1 MKEKSIGEKVREYRL
16 KKGMTQDALA
26 AELRVSSQAVSKWEN
41 GQTMPDIS
49 LLLPLSR
56 ALEIGVNDL
65 LGGDRRAELE
75 RSWQQAVCLGEELTL
90 WIAEDA
96 LKEFPDDETFLFRR
110 ACDEYQI
117 ATREGMT
124 KGAALPYLRQA
135 YIHFSDLHH
144 KHPED
149 DTYTS
154 FLADI
159 CFAEGRRDYA
169 LTLAYTIKDKDR
181 RERTVAEYLGGD
193 AKIKYEQ
200 KKLNRATNDLFYKLL
215 QYNTRDSIQ
224 AAYALLDVMMKEGR
238 ALHTHL
244 HYLYRTDAYL
254 CYDEGNFDA
263 YAEKLTAAYEK
274 LLCVKDSKNAPIEEP
289 NPLFDHLQYEGEETL
304 DLSAF
309 LNDVWHSKKMGHPAS
324 LPLRR
329 RLAEE
334 QLDYDRLY
342 RHKWLA
348 YYHFCQR
355 CICKKGWQN
364 FSISYY
370 VTEQEEREGM
380 HYYATKHPNRGLEGM
395 FAYYRY
401 EVERLVGDGKMRG
414 FVAES
419 MNDIVAYC
427 NCGAKEKYVRLPV
440 PEGYTEIGEGVKVF
454 SIVEILLADNLKDCG
469 VEEKLL
475 NTALAFAKKNSFT
488 HAEAYLAERKVFPG
502 DDLEFDSLAALYR
515 KLGFTIAYDMT
526 EHNRRMYIL
535 QKEL

>member
-16 KKGMTQDALA
+16 KKGMTQDTLA

-181 RERTVAEYLGGD
+181 RE
-193 AKIKYEQ
+193 
-200 KKLNRATNDLFYKLL
+200 
-215 QYNTRDSIQ
+215 
-224 AAYALLDVMMKEGR
+224 
-238 ALHTHL
+238 
-244 HYLYRTDAYL
+244 
-254 CYDEGNFDA
+254 
-263 YAEKLTAAYEK
+263 
-274 LLCVKDSKNAPIEEP
+274 
-289 NPLFDHLQYEGEETL
+289 
-304 DLSAF
+304 
-309 LNDVWHSKKMGHPAS
+309 
-324 LPLRR
+324 
-329 RLAEE
+329 
-334 QLDYDRLY
+334 
-342 RHKWLA
+342 
-348 YYHFCQR
+348 
-355 CICKKGWQN
+355 
-364 FSISYY
+364 
-370 VTEQEEREGM
+370 
-380 HYYATKHPNRGLEGM
+380 
-395 FAYYRY
+395 
-401 EVERLVGDGKMRG
+401 
-414 FVAES
+414 
-419 MNDIVAYC
+419 
-427 NCGAKEKYVRLPV
+427 
-440 PEGYTEIGEGVKVF
+440 
-454 SIVEILLADNLKDCG
+454 
-469 VEEKLL
+469 
-475 NTALAFAKKNSFT
+475 
-488 HAEAYLAERKVFPG
+488 
-502 DDLEFDSLAALYR
+502 
-515 KLGFTIAYDMT
+515 
-526 EHNRRMYIL
+526 
-535 QKEL
+535 